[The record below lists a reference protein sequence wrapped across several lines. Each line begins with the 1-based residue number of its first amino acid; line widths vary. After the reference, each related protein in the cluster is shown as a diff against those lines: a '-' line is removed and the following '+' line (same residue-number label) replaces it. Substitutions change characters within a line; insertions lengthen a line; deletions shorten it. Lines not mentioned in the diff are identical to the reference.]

1 LGRVGYAH
9 PMLRMKS
16 HYQSLFRLPSVAAI
30 ALVAL
35 LALGNVHAQI
45 LVSIE
50 PYRELAERLAPD
62 QDVTVLLPP
71 GASPHGYD
79 PSPRDVARIADAG
92 WIVMNGGGVD
102 DFITDLM
109 EAAGS
114 NAHTFVAVDALGE
127 SELLASQGDDAHEH
141 GEEDHDHG
149 AEEEHAHGE
158 EDHDHGAEED
168 HGHEDDAHA
177 HGEEDHGHG
186 AEEEHAH
193 GEEDH
198 DHVDATHD
206 HDDEAHDHDHDH
218 TGPNAHVW
226 LDPTRMIT
234 ITHALADALAAEDPT
249 RADAIQQRADAYVR
263 ELEVLD
269 AEIAELLAPY
279 EGAAFIPFHDAWPY
293 FAERYGLNLVME
305 IEPFPG
311 REPTA
316 RQLAAAIA
324 IIEEYG
330 ATAIFSEVQLPDRP
344 AQVLADEAGVAL
356 GILDPLGGSE
366 ARPTYHDLVRYNAQ
380 VIADTLTPTQP

>member
-1 LGRVGYAH
+1 
-9 PMLRMKS
+9 
-16 HYQSLFRLPSVAAI
+16 
-30 ALVAL
+30 
-35 LALGNVHAQI
+35 
-45 LVSIE
+45 
-50 PYRELAERLAPD
+50 
-62 QDVTVLLPP
+62 
-71 GASPHGYD
+71 
-79 PSPRDVARIADAG
+79 
-92 WIVMNGGGVD
+92 
-102 DFITDLM
+102 
-109 EAAGS
+109 
-114 NAHTFVAVDALGE
+114 
-127 SELLASQGDDAHEH
+127 
-141 GEEDHDHG
+141 
-149 AEEEHAHGE
+149 
-158 EDHDHGAEED
+158 
-168 HGHEDDAHA
+168 
-177 HGEEDHGHG
+177 
-186 AEEEHAH
+186 
-193 GEEDH
+193 
-198 DHVDATHD
+198 
-206 HDDEAHDHDHDH
+206 
-218 TGPNAHVW
+218 VW

-234 ITHALADALAAEDPT
+234 ITRALADALAAEDP
-249 RADAIQQRADAYVR
+249 AQANAIQQRADAYIR

-293 FAERYGLNLVME
+293 FAERYGLQLVME

>member
-1 LGRVGYAH
+1 MGRVGYAH

-141 GEEDHDHG
+141 GEEDH
-149 AEEEHAHGE
+149 
-158 EDHDHGAEED
+158 
-168 HGHEDDAHA
+168 
-177 HGEEDHGHG
+177 GHG

-249 RADAIQQRADAYVR
+249 RADAIQQRADAYIR

-293 FAERYGLNLVME
+293 FAERYGLQLVME

>member
-1 LGRVGYAH
+1 
-9 PMLRMKS
+9 MLRMKS

-168 HGHEDDAHA
+168 HGHEDDAHE

-249 RADAIQQRADAYVR
+249 RADAIQQRADAYIR

-293 FAERYGLNLVME
+293 FAERYGLQLVME

>member
-1 LGRVGYAH
+1 
-9 PMLRMKS
+9 MLRMES

-168 HGHEDDAHA
+168 HGHEDDAHE

-293 FAERYGLNLVME
+293 FAERYGLQLVME

>member
-1 LGRVGYAH
+1 MLGKVGYAH

-16 HYQSLFRLPSVAAI
+16 HYQSLFRLPSATAI
-30 ALVAL
+30 ALLAL
-35 LALGNVHAQI
+35 LTLGNVHAQI

-79 PSPRDVARIADAG
+79 PSPRDVARIADAD

-102 DFITDLM
+102 NFIADLM

-114 NAHTFVAVDALGE
+114 NAHTFVAVDALGQ
-127 SELLASQGDDAHEH
+127 SELLASQGDDAH
-141 GEEDHDHG
+141 DH
-149 AEEEHAHGE
+149 AE

-168 HGHEDDAHA
+168 HGHEDDAHE

-198 DHVDATHD
+198 DHVDAPHD
-206 HDDEAHDHDHDH
+206 HDDEAHDHDH
-218 TGPNAHVW
+218 TGPNVHVW

-263 ELEVLD
+263 ELEALD

-293 FAERYGLNLVME
+293 FAERYGLQLVME

-380 VIADTLTPTQP
+380 VIAETLTPTQP